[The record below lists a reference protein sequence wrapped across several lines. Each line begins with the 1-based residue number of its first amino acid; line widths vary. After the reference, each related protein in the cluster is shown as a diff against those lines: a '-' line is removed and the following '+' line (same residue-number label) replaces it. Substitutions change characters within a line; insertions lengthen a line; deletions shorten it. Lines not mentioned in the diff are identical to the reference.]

1 MRIAITGANGHLGVR
16 LAQELTSQHE
26 VLALVRSSRA
36 KDEMKL
42 KNLEVPI
49 TLVDYTDTDSL
60 RSALEDV
67 EFVIHL
73 VGIIKESS
81 TSTFQDA
88 HESSCSALVEA
99 LTEDSAT
106 RGNEQKIKKIIYLS
120 IVGSHPNS
128 LNACL
133 ASKGRGEET
142 FLSSTIPST
151 IMQVPM
157 VLGEG
162 DFASF
167 ALAKNARSRLAFTFR
182 CESLEQ
188 PIYAGDVIQTILK
201 ILESKDAPERIE
213 LAGPESL
220 SRRDLIN
227 RAARIL
233 GTSPILISLPISL
246 GMCLGFLCEFLP
258 RPPVTRS
265 MLGVLD
271 HDDDLDVTKT
281 CRQLGIELTSLDE
294 ILNKVL

>member
-16 LAQELTSQHE
+16 LAQELNSEHE
-26 VLALVRSSRA
+26 VIALVRSSRA
-36 KDEMKL
+36 RDKMEG
-42 KNLEVPI
+42 KNLGVPI

-60 RSALEDV
+60 RGALEGV
-67 EFVIHL
+67 ECVVHL

-81 TSTFQDA
+81 DSTFQDA

-99 LTEDSAT
+99 LTADANAG
-106 RGNEQKIKKIIYLS
+106 GNEQSIQKIIYLS

-128 LNACL
+128 ANACL
-133 ASKGRGEET
+133 ASKGSGEEI
-142 FLSSTIPST
+142 LRSSSIPST

-157 VLGEG
+157 VLGEC
-162 DFASF
+162 DFASY

-188 PIYAGDVIQTILK
+188 PIYAGDVTQAMLK
-201 ILESKDAPERIE
+201 ILALKDAPERID
-213 LAGPESL
+213 LAGPESV
-220 SRRDLIN
+220 SRRNLIN

-233 GTSPILISLPISL
+233 GTSPMLISLPISL

-271 HDDDLDVTKT
+271 HDDNLDVKEA
-281 CRQLGIELTSLDE
+281 CKQLGIELTSLDE
-294 ILNKVL
+294 TLKKVL